1 MVYVP
6 DQPHLFARL
15 CYVFTRLGFAIA
27 DAKIHTTRHNYALD
41 SFIVVSADN
50 ESYRESASLLEHAV
64 AEQLSVDGQ
73 LPSPPTSRLSRQV
86 KHFPIAPQVEI
97 RPYERGNLFVM
108 DIIAADR
115 AGLLYAVARVLAD
128 HEIRLHT
135 AKVATLGERIEDV
148 FLISG
153 KKLENATSLVRLEQ
167 DLLAAI
173 AT

>member
-1 MVYVP
+1 
-6 DQPHLFARL
+6 
-15 CYVFTRLGFAIA
+15 
-27 DAKIHTTRHNYALD
+27 
-41 SFIVVSADN
+41 
-50 ESYRESASLLEHAV
+50 
-64 AEQLSVDGQ
+64 
-73 LPSPPTSRLSRQV
+73 
-86 KHFPIAPQVEI
+86 
-97 RPYERGNLFVM
+97 M